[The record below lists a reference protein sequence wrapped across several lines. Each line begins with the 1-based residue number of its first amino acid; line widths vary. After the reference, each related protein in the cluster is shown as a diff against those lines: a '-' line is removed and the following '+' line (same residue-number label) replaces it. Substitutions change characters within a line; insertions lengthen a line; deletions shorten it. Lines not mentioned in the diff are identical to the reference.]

1 MKRPTNLR
9 QQRFAAEVKR
19 LLGDVLRE
27 ATEQLPE
34 LQSLLV
40 ELSDVRVTADLQQV
54 RAYVLVSP
62 TEKMPFVVR
71 LLNQHQRTIRYQLA
85 QRIRHLVKVMPT
97 VQFFADEVEL
107 RARRVDEILRGL
119 PPAGKEG
126 PESPPAENHEEENH
140 EES

>member
-19 LLGDVLRE
+19 ILSDVLRE

-34 LQSLLV
+34 LQNLLV

-54 RAYVLVSP
+54 RAYVLISP

-107 RARRVDEILRGL
+107 RARRVDEILREL
-119 PPAGKEG
+119 PPAEKADSDSLSAEG
-126 PESPPAENHEEENH
+126 RGES
-140 EES
+140 